1 MIVDLLL
8 FFIVRYKVND
18 LVDGNLFDVI
28 MIAEVCFVDGVFCD
42 YSVFILINLFV
53 FKVER
58 MWNRIYIFIGRLF

>member
-1 MIVDLLL
+1 ML

-28 MIAEVCFVDGVFCD
+28 MIVEVCFVDGVLCD
-42 YSVFILINLFV
+42 YSVFILINLFI

-58 MWNRIYIFIGRLF
+58 MWNRIYIFLGRLF

>member
-1 MIVDLLL
+1 MLL

-28 MIAEVCFVDGVFCD
+28 MIVEVCFVDGVLCD
-42 YSVFILINLFV
+42 YSVFILINLFI

>member
-1 MIVDLLL
+1 MLL

-28 MIAEVCFVDGVFCD
+28 MIAEVCFVDGVLCD
-42 YSVFILINLFV
+42 YSVFILINLFI